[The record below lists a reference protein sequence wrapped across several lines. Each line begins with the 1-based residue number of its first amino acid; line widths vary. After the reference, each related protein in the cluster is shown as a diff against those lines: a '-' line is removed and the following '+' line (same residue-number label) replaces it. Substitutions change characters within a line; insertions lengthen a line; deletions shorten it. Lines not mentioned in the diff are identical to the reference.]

1 VREDGGDGEASGAL
15 DVHEEGSRGGH
26 EGLVLL
32 EFCRHENI
40 VDASYLEL
48 VLLGLGGRGRVQ
60 KINGENLKRRRVS
73 QLVPSSCVYPLRVQS
88 IIHCAIDVVLHQI
101 DTFATGSKI
110 FSRSMLSTSFTHVVV
125 VHPSPIVGPS

>member
-26 EGLVLL
+26 EG
-32 EFCRHENI
+32 
-40 VDASYLEL
+40 LEL